1 MMAFLS
7 CSISLAK
14 RCSSDSCPPWQAC
27 PLACAKCGCTFDPP
41 FFATSAAPHPG
52 QVHAQERPLRTSRIC
67 LILPSLSL
75 PNVSC
80 TSAIIAIAH
89 PLFIIASHI
98 PGHLSHI
105 PGHHIPYFWS
115 PIPYFWSRKSCS
127 TLMMSSSWSLMERMR
142 FLYRPF
148 FTRSCMRV

>member
-67 LILPSLSL
+67 LSLPSLSL

-89 PLFIIASHI
+89 PLFLIAS
-98 PGHLSHI
+98 LI
-105 PGHHIPYFWS
+105 PGHH
-115 PIPYFWSRKSCS
+115 IPYFWSRKSCS
-127 TLMMSSSWSLMERMR
+127 TLMMSSSWSLMARMR